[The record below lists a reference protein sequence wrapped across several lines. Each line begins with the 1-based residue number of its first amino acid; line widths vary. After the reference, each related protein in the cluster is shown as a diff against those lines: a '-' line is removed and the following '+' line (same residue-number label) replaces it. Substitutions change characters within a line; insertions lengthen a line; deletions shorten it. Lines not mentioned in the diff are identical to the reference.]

1 MRTLILASA
10 SGIDALGLLCRTGC
24 QLSSII
30 MAKAAA
36 RKTDAALA
44 PASPASPAPP
54 PSATLVVISPF
65 SRAAVLPTGGEM
77 TTRTQESA
85 NGITTALLVLSTA
98 LLPLGLFLPALETT
112 QFAFWRGEHSIIGV
126 GVSLL
131 EGEEYLLAG
140 AVWAFSVI
148 FPTAK
153 LVWMWRLNH
162 RAGPI
167 PRSTIRRLEW
177 FGKWS
182 MGDVFIIALIVF
194 SARSNS
200 ILDVSIAPGLIAFSL
215 SVILAML
222 ASGRI
227 ARREAQPPD

>member
-1 MRTLILASA
+1 
-10 SGIDALGLLCRTGC
+10 
-24 QLSSII
+24 
-30 MAKAAA
+30 
-36 RKTDAALA
+36 
-44 PASPASPAPP
+44 
-54 PSATLVVISPF
+54 
-65 SRAAVLPTGGEM
+65 M
-77 TTRTQESA
+77 TTRTQKSA
-85 NGITTALLVLSTA
+85 NGITTALLVLSTT

>member
-1 MRTLILASA
+1 
-10 SGIDALGLLCRTGC
+10 
-24 QLSSII
+24 
-30 MAKAAA
+30 
-36 RKTDAALA
+36 
-44 PASPASPAPP
+44 
-54 PSATLVVISPF
+54 
-65 SRAAVLPTGGEM
+65 M
-77 TTRTQESA
+77 TTRTQKSA

>member
-1 MRTLILASA
+1 
-10 SGIDALGLLCRTGC
+10 
-24 QLSSII
+24 
-30 MAKAAA
+30 
-36 RKTDAALA
+36 
-44 PASPASPAPP
+44 
-54 PSATLVVISPF
+54 
-65 SRAAVLPTGGEM
+65 M

-85 NGITTALLVLSTA
+85 NGITTALLVLSTT

>member
-1 MRTLILASA
+1 M
-10 SGIDALGLLCRTGC
+10 
-24 QLSSII
+24 
-30 MAKAAA
+30 
-36 RKTDAALA
+36 
-44 PASPASPAPP
+44 
-54 PSATLVVISPF
+54 
-65 SRAAVLPTGGEM
+65 
-77 TTRTQESA
+77 
-85 NGITTALLVLSTA
+85 LSTA

>member
-1 MRTLILASA
+1 
-10 SGIDALGLLCRTGC
+10 
-24 QLSSII
+24 
-30 MAKAAA
+30 
-36 RKTDAALA
+36 
-44 PASPASPAPP
+44 
-54 PSATLVVISPF
+54 
-65 SRAAVLPTGGEM
+65 M
-77 TTRTQESA
+77 TTRTQKSA

-131 EGEEYLLAG
+131 EGEEYLLAA
-140 AVWAFSVI
+140 AVWMFSVI

>member
-1 MRTLILASA
+1 
-10 SGIDALGLLCRTGC
+10 
-24 QLSSII
+24 
-30 MAKAAA
+30 
-36 RKTDAALA
+36 
-44 PASPASPAPP
+44 
-54 PSATLVVISPF
+54 
-65 SRAAVLPTGGEM
+65 M
-77 TTRTQESA
+77 TARTQKSA

-140 AVWAFSVI
+140 AVWMFSVI